1 MAANFDRPVLD
12 QRMRAEVSS
21 ENSLDESLE
30 YRLDAI
36 GDGEGALNGLTKNDF
51 AELFLSAPAAT
62 VV

>member
-1 MAANFDRPVLD
+1 M
-12 QRMRAEVSS
+12 EVSS

-30 YRLDAI
+30 YHLDAI
-36 GDGEGALNGLTKNDF
+36 GDGKGALNGLTKNDF